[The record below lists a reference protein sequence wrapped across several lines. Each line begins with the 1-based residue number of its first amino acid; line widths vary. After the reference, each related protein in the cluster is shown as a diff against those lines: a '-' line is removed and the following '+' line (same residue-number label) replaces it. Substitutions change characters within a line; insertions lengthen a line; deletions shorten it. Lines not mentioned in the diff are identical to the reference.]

1 LYYHSQKF
9 QKIDKNPAGSSKF
22 LSNSLRR
29 GICILIEREERR
41 GTGIAMACC
50 QDHQH
55 YDRDALI
62 SFIEG
67 YRGQPSGLIQ
77 VLSRIQQTVGYLP
90 KDLLA
95 VTSERLDL
103 SLTEVYGTAS
113 FYAFFT
119 FRPRGRHGITL
130 CNGTACYVKGAGQV
144 LESLE
149 QELNIRAGDTTSDRK
164 YSLDVV
170 RCIGCCALAPV
181 ITIDEDVYA
190 GVDPEKVP
198 EILGKYE

>member
-1 LYYHSQKF
+1 MS
-9 QKIDKNPAGSSKF
+9 
-22 LSNSLRR
+22 
-29 GICILIEREERR
+29 
-41 GTGIAMACC
+41 CC

-55 YDRDALI
+55 YDREVLAG
-62 SFIEG
+62 FIEG

-77 VLSRIQQTVGYLP
+77 VLSKIQQTTGFLP
-90 KDLLA
+90 KDLMA
-95 VTSERLDL
+95 TTAERLDL

-119 FRPRGRHGITL
+119 FRPRVRHGITL

-144 LESLE
+144 LDSLE
-149 QELNIRAGDTTSDRK
+149 KELNIRAGDTTGDRK

-198 EILGKYE
+198 EILEKYE